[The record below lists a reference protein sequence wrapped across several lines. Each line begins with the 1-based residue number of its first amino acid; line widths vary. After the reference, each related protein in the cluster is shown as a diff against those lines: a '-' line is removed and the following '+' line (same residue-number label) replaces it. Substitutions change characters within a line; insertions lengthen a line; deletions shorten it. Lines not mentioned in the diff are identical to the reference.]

1 MIIIDEKMKI
11 LKRAVF
17 LPILF
22 LLIFS
27 SVSYALNTSN
37 IIATVTIIEKL
48 VINLISPVNGA
59 YYYKLKVPLNFSLNV
74 KASWIGY
81 SLDNE
86 KNKTITGNTSLT
98 GLKDG
103 KHSIIVYANDSYGN
117 NASTSKVSFSYC
129 LADINGDKKVN
140 WSDLILIS
148 KHMGQK
154 CKSKNYDPAYD
165 LNDDCSIN
173 IFDMFI
179 VLSNFGKTCRI

>member
-1 MIIIDEKMKI
+1 M
-11 LKRAVF
+11 

-22 LLIFS
+22 LLIFA
-27 SVSYALNTSN
+27 SVSYAFTASN
-37 IIATVTIIEKL
+37 KIVATVTVIEKL

-74 KASWIGY
+74 KPSWIGY
-81 SLDNE
+81 SLDNG

-117 NASTSKVSFSYC
+117 NASTNNVSFSYC

-140 WSDLILIS
+140 WSDLILVS
-148 KHMGQK
+148 KHMGQN
-154 CKSKNYDPAYD
+154 CKSKNYNSAYD

-173 IFDMFI
+173 IFDIFI
-179 VLSNFGKTCRI
+179 VLSNFRKTCKI

>member
-1 MIIIDEKMKI
+1 MILDEKMKI
-11 LKRAVF
+11 LKRVAL

-22 LLIFS
+22 LLAFAS
-27 SVSYALNTSN
+27 LSYALKSN
-37 IIATVTIIEKL
+37 SIVATVTIIEKL

-59 YYYKLKVPLNFSLNV
+59 YYYKLKVPLNFTINEPV
-74 KASWIGY
+74 SWIGY
-81 SLDNE
+81 SLDST
-86 KNKTITGNTSLT
+86 KNKTIKGNTTLN

-103 KHSIIVYANDSYGN
+103 AHNIIVYANDSYGN
-117 NASTSKVSFSYC
+117 NASTNKVSFSYC

-179 VLSNFGKTCRI
+179 VLSNFRKTCKI

>member
-1 MIIIDEKMKI
+1 MKI
-11 LKRAVF
+11 LKRVAL

-22 LLIFS
+22 LLAFA
-27 SVSYALNTSN
+27 SVSYALNTSKVV
-37 IIATVTIIEKL
+37 ATVTIIEKL
-48 VINLISPVNGA
+48 VITLISPVNGG

-74 KASWIGY
+74 KTSWIGY
-81 SLDNE
+81 SLDDG

-117 NASTSKVSFSYC
+117 NASTNKVSFSYC

-140 WSDLILIS
+140 WSDLILVS

-165 LNDDCSIN
+165 LNDDCTIN

-179 VLSNFGKTCRI
+179 VLSNFGKTCKI

>member
-1 MIIIDEKMKI
+1 MKI
-11 LKRAVF
+11 SKRVAL
-17 LPILF
+17 LPLLF
-22 LLIFS
+22 LLVFA
-27 SVSYALNTSN
+27 SVSYALKSN
-37 IIATVTIIEKL
+37 SVVATVTIIEKL
-48 VINLISPVNGA
+48 VINLISPANTT
-59 YYYKLKVPLNFSLNV
+59 YYKLKVPLNFSLNV
-74 KASWIGY
+74 KTSWIGY
-81 SLDNE
+81 SLDSG

-117 NASTSKVSFSYC
+117 NASTNKVSFSYC

-140 WSDLILIS
+140 WSDLILVS

-173 IFDMFI
+173 IFDLFI
-179 VLSNFGKTCRI
+179 VLSKFGKTCK